1 MAVRLPVIATA
12 FVAACLVGT
21 SGAHATIPN
30 PPGGSCSW
38 NCLANEVV
46 FLDPTTNGTQY
57 YSDVEAVHK
66 WAKHYNFGF
75 DGCSVPSWVY
85 TTLKPYHLDD
95 NLATFASF
103 FRPSCRIHD
112 FGYRN
117 FGKGPYTVTAG
128 DSSDQRKSVDD
139 RFHALM
145 YRKCAHNPPSVRF
158 APDTWACEKV
168 ADIFYQAV
176 RKFGGSH
183 W

>member
-1 MAVRLPVIATA
+1 MCVRLPVIVTA

-21 SGAHATIPN
+21 SGAQASIPN

-38 NCLANEVV
+38 NCLANEIV
-46 FLDPTTNGTQY
+46 FLDPSTNGTEY
-57 YSDVEAVHK
+57 YADVKAVPK

-85 TTLKPYHLDD
+85 KTLKPFGLDD
-95 NLATFASF
+95 NVATYSNF
-103 FRPSCRIHD
+103 FKPSCKIHD

-117 FGKGPYTVTAG
+117 FGKGSYTVTAG
-128 DSSDQRKSVDD
+128 DSSDPRKSVDD
-139 RFHALM
+139 RFHTLM
-145 YRKCAHNPPSVRF
+145 NRKCDHNPPSVPA
-158 APDTWACEKV
+158 APDSWACKKV
-168 ADIFYQAV
+168 ADVFYQAV